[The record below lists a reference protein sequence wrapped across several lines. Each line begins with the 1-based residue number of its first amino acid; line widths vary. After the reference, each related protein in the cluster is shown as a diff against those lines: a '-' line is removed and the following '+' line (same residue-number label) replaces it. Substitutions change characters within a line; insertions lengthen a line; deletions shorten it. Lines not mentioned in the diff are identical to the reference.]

1 MRSHAHVCWTVAC
14 GLASTNVPLGFD
26 DLAGIIAKYECGRL
40 DQTARRAVRVSKS
53 RNSARLRTHGVT
65 LRRQGLTDEQVIE
78 AANFYTADRSLAWLA
93 VRYTVSPMTVSRAL
107 RHHGVTLR
115 PRLVWS

>member
-1 MRSHAHVCWTVAC
+1 MTLPASSLNTSVAPRPNSSQ
-14 GLASTNVPLGFD
+14 GSTG
-26 DLAGIIAKYECGRL
+26 
-40 DQTARRAVRVSKS
+40 VSKS
-53 RNSARLRTHGVT
+53 RESARLRTHGVT